1 MQLSLPQGQRYIAV
15 SLAASQRKSLAPS
28 KRKKDLGKM
37 EKLQTTPQYVSR
49 SQNVSFLFF
58 VPFYF
63 HGFERQN
70 LKSSDLHQW
79 GLKMKITILPTIL

>member
-1 MQLSLPQGQRYIAV
+1 
-15 SLAASQRKSLAPS
+15 
-28 KRKKDLGKM
+28 M

-63 HGFERQN
+63 HG
-70 LKSSDLHQW
+70 LKD
-79 GLKMKITILPTIL
+79 KITKIINPNFTKVFLNII